1 MKLLVLGVGNI
12 LLMDDGLGVHAV
24 TELMKEKFPEN
35 VTLMDAGT
43 FTQDA
48 FYLFEGYTHILVLDI
63 LHAKSEVGEIFRLT
77 EDQLIKNTAQRM
89 SIHDTDLI
97 DSIDMAEKLFKFRPK
112 VFILGMQPECF
123 TEWSMEMSPKVKE
136 KMPAFVQKARE
147 EIERILAMPE

>member
-1 MKLLVLGVGNI
+1 MKLLVLGVGNT

-24 TELMKEKFPEN
+24 YELMKEKFPEN
-35 VTLMDAGT
+35 VELMDAGT

-48 FYLFEGYTHILVLDI
+48 FYLFEGFTHILVLDI
-63 LHAKSEVGEIFRLT
+63 LHANSAVGEIFRLT

-97 DSIDMAEKLFKFRPK
+97 DSIDMAEKFFKFRPK

-136 KMPAFVQKARE
+136 KMPVFVQKAKE
-147 EIERILAMPE
+147 EIYRILEMSE